1 MVGIVD
7 SFIDGKGKIECN
19 LSNDVMFERKDVL
32 SNVNNL
38 HKGTKIEFDVIKN
51 KYGFVAKNINLYN

>member
-7 SFIDGKGKIECN
+7 SFIDGKGKILCDLINE
-19 LSNDVMFERKDVL
+19 VVFERKDIL